1 MLTAQLTGVR
11 EFTLVDQ
18 ETPDPQPHELQI
30 RVAAVGVCGSDMH
43 SYSEGG
49 VGDSPCRYP
58 MVLGHEPSGVVMKV
72 GSGVSGWQPGDYGA
86 LEPAIFCYHCEF
98 CLRGQHNLCANLRF
112 MSTPGEPGFFR
123 EAVNVPAHNLLP
135 VTSNVS
141 VEEASL
147 MEPLAVV
154 LHTLRLGSFR
164 AGENALVVGTGPI
177 GLLTIAALRLFGAK
191 RIWAV
196 EPLKHR
202 REMAI
207 AMGATAAL
215 DSTDSGGRA
224 ALQKLNAEIAFDCAA
239 KDVSVNDCIA
249 AVKPGGR
256 VVLTGIHA
264 EHQVPFDIHVMRRN
278 EISVFGVRRSNNEP
292 EDARD
297 LLQEH
302 IRLFAPLIT
311 HKRKLADISSAFEL
325 VESYSDGVGKMLIV

>member
-11 EFTLVDQ
+11 QFTLVEQ
-18 ETPDPQPHELQI
+18 QTPDPQPHELQV
-30 RVAAVGVCGSDMH
+30 RVAAVGICGSDMH

-49 VGDSPCRYP
+49 VGDTPCRYP
-58 MVLGHEPSGVVMKV
+58 MVLGHEPAGIVLKV
-72 GSGVSGWQPGDYGA
+72 GSAVSGWQPGDYGA

-112 MSTPGEPGFFR
+112 MSTPEEPGFFR
-123 EAVNVPAHNLLP
+123 EVVNVPAHNLLP

-164 AGENALVVGTGPI
+164 AGETALVMGAGPI
-177 GLLTIAALRLFGAK
+177 GLLTIAALKLFGAK
-191 RIWAV
+191 RVWAV

-202 REMAI
+202 REMAL
-207 AMGATAAL
+207 AMGAAIA
-215 DSTDSGGRA
+215 TDPSDPEIRKA
-224 ALQKLNAEIAFDCAA
+224 NAEIAFDCAA

-249 AVKPGGR
+249 AVKPAGR
-256 VVLTGIHA
+256 VILTGIHA
-264 EHQVPFDIHVMRRN
+264 EHQVPFNIHVMRRN
-278 EISVFGVRRSNNEP
+278 EVSVFGVRRSNNEP

-302 IRLFAPLIT
+302 IKLFAPLIT
-311 HKRKLADISSAFEL
+311 HKRKLSDIGKAFEL